1 MTWSRTA
8 LVAGAMA
15 AVLAGG
21 AAAAPK
27 NQPMLLNV
35 GPAVSFEP
43 GNIRITSRVEP
54 SPANRALV
62 IEVDSLAHYSS
73 SEIPLEGD
81 QAPRSRTMILKD
93 LPAGD
98 YDVIAT
104 LRTETGAPTVVHQKF
119 QIVANRGD
127 SK

>member
-1 MTWSRTA
+1 
-8 LVAGAMA
+8 
-15 AVLAGG
+15 
-21 AAAAPK
+21 
-27 NQPMLLNV
+27 MLLNV

-43 GNIRITSRVEP
+43 CNIRITSRVEP

-62 IEVDSLAHYSS
+62 IEVDSLSHYSS

-81 QAPRSRTMILKD
+81 QAPRSRTMFQKD

-127 SK
+127 SQ